1 MKMLSVRLD
10 DAEAAALKALCEQ
23 TGLTQSE
30 LIKRSIAEM
39 ARTQL
44 AVRRPAE
51 LARELGLVGAF
62 DGPRDLAARS
72 RRYLRRTLREKTAR

>member
-30 LIKRSIAEM
+30 LIKRSIAEL
-39 ARTQL
+39 ARGKLT
-44 AVRRPAE
+44 ARRPAE
-51 LARELGLVGAF
+51 LARELGLVGSF
-62 DGPRDLAARS
+62 DGPRDLAAKS
-72 RRYLRRTLREKTAR
+72 RRYLRRALREKTSR